1 MPPKNKTP
9 MSAKIRADM
18 FGASAD
24 LPRIIELDIQQVEA
38 NPDQPRKFFDESAL
52 MELAQSIEAKG
63 LLQPV
68 LVKVL
73 EGERYMIVAGERRF
87 RAHQLLS
94 RPTIAAVIT
103 EGDTDE
109 VAIIENVQRENL
121 RPMEL
126 AESLG
131 RLMETHGY
139 TQEDAAKVIGK
150 ARNTVTELLSLLKL
164 PEAIK
169 AQCRTSDIASKSFL
183 VELARMDADAMKEAW
198 HALQTTG
205 KTSVRAARARKTGE
219 PVKEEKQPDTPFQ
232 KAERALWIAVKALET
247 AEKKL
252 TKDEVEKLL
261 SIKKTL
267 DKVVA
272 GLK

>member
-1 MPPKNKTP
+1 
-9 MSAKIRADM
+9 
-18 FGASAD
+18 
-24 LPRIIELDIQQVEA
+24 
-38 NPDQPRKFFDESAL
+38 
-52 MELAQSIEAKG
+52 
-63 LLQPV
+63 
-68 LVKVL
+68 
-73 EGERYMIVAGERRF
+73 MIVAGERRF

-164 PEAIK
+164 
-169 AQCRTSDIASKSFL
+169 
-183 VELARMDADAMKEAW
+183 ARS
-198 HALQTTG
+198 HQSPNVGRPT
-205 KTSVRAARARKTGE
+205 
-219 PVKEEKQPDTPFQ
+219 
-232 KAERALWIAVKALET
+232 
-247 AEKKL
+247 
-252 TKDEVEKLL
+252 
-261 SIKKTL
+261 
-267 DKVVA
+267 
-272 GLK
+272 